1 MEKNNQSTASKA
13 KGCYFCENGLNEVEW
28 KDAQLLRKFLSSY
41 AKILPKRR
49 TKVCS
54 KHQRKIETAV
64 KRARIM
70 AILPFV
76 NK

>member
-1 MEKNNQSTASKA
+1 MEKNNQTVKS
-13 KGCYFCENGLNEVEW
+13 KGCYFCENGLREVEW

-41 AKILPKRR
+41 GKILPKKR

-54 KHQRKIETAV
+54 THQRKIAIAI

-70 AILPFV
+70 AIIPFV